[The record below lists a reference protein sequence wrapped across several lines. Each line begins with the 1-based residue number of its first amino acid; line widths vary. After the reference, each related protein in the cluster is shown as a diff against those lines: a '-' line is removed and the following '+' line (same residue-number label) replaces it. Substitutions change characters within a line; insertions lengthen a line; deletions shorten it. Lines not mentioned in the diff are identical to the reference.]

1 MKTRFSFLFFL
12 SLLLLFPLSSLKA
25 QEKLY
30 IELFTSPS
38 CPHCLAEKQ
47 YLENLK
53 KDYSQIEIKEYNFS
67 QNIELISDYY
77 SKYNVPQNKQG
88 LIPATFIEDQFF
100 IGFDNNTKKEI
111 LNKIKNQE
119 LDLNT
124 KTIKI
129 PLWGEQDISQ
139 FSLPVLAV
147 ILGVV
152 DGFNVCSLGAL
163 VIILGLVMVLKS
175 RKKILVLGGLFILIT
190 GLIYG
195 LLIFMWQQLFL
206 ILSPYIKSM
215 EIFIGVLSIIGGTYL
230 AREYFKSKKQGATCS
245 SNGIISKLSPK
256 VEKIFSKKKNILIL
270 STVVIL
276 FAIII
281 TIVEFPCSALLP
293 VLFAGIL
300 VEANISFPLTILYL
314 SIFIFF
320 YLLDEIIIFL
330 IAFFTMRIKI
340 VSPKF
345 INLFTLIASLIFLF
359 LGSFYLIRALI

>member
-1 MKTRFSFLFFL
+1 MKTKFSFLFFL

-53 KDYSQIEIKEYNFS
+53 KDYSQIEVKEYNFS

-215 EIFIGVLSIIGGTYL
+215 EIFIGVLSIIGGIYL
-230 AREYFKSKKQGATCS
+230 AREYFKSRKQGATCS

-281 TIVEFPCSALLP
+281 TIVEFP
-293 VLFAGIL
+293 VQ
-300 VEANISFPLTILYL
+300 L
-314 SIFIFF
+314 SYQFF
-320 YLLDEIIIFL
+320 CWNF
-330 IAFFTMRIKI
+330 
-340 VSPKF
+340 S
-345 INLFTLIASLIFLF
+345 
-359 LGSFYLIRALI
+359 